1 MSDNQ
6 NLPTSYSPQVPLP
19 QPLGG
24 YPGGDESAP
33 GSAQLR
39 RYLAGV
45 LRFKWIVLALV
56 VAGTVGALYMSRN
69 VPRVYTADATLYFE
83 GSDAQLRGPI
93 QSSELLK
100 NDGWVS
106 LLRSYAVLDQVVLDR
121 KLYIQHSWRDASVFD
136 GFRVDSSLWGGSYQL
151 VVDPS
156 GSTVTLQT
164 SEGQVLEQTRP
175 GEAIGVER
183 GFIWQPAAGELT
195 AGRVI
200 EFNVASP
207 RQVAAGIR
215 SNMQARMGQNNSF
228 LTLQYSGTNPQH
240 VVDVVNAITERYVE
254 VAAELKRG
262 RVSEL
267 REVLE
272 IQLASAQEALVAAE
286 SQLQNYQVQTITRP
300 TEYSTPIVPGLEATR
315 APALTNYFQLSIE
328 REQLQRDRQAI
339 QRALAA
345 RSENPL
351 SVDGLSA
358 IPSVGSSPELSQAL
372 GELTVKRAELRATR
386 QIYTTEHDDVKRAT
400 ADLEQLERTVIPTLA
415 ARLISELE
423 ARSSTLN
430 GLIASA
436 SGELRE
442 IPTRAIDEA
451 RLTRSVRMQEA
462 LYNDLRQQYEKARL
476 GEETASAD
484 VRIFDSASGANS
496 STADPRMRFAMLGFA
511 GSLGLGLLLAIVLD
525 RVDPRVRYAE
535 QITDEMHLSIIGA
548 IPTVPGSRAGVALD
562 NAEVVEAFRGIR
574 LNMMYAYGTAGP
586 LMVTISSP
594 GSGDGKTFISSNIAL
609 AFADLGMK
617 TLLIDG
623 DTRRGQQ
630 HRLFGLERRPG
641 LVDYLAGNISAD
653 AAIQATQ
660 FPNVDVM
667 TSGTRRSDS
676 PELLQSPMM
685 SELLARIKTEYQ
697 VILVDSPPL
706 GAGVD
711 PLLLASLTGNMML
724 VLRTGTTDR
733 QLAEAKLQMLDRLP
747 IRILGAVFNGV
758 RQGDAYRYYSYLP
771 GYESG
776 ADAVEQKVLEPAN
789 G

>member
-6 NLPTSYSPQVPLP
+6 NLPTSYTPQLP
-19 QPLGG
+19 SSQPYAP
-24 YPGGDESAP
+24 YPGGDEPAT

-39 RYLAGV
+39 RYLAAV
-45 LRFKWIVLALV
+45 LRYKGIVLALV
-56 VAGTVGALYMSRN
+56 LAGTTGAIYMSRN
-69 VPRVYTADATLYFE
+69 VPRTYTAEATLYFE

-100 NDGWVS
+100 NDGWIS
-106 LLRSYAVLDQVVLDR
+106 LLRSYAVLDQVVMDQ
-121 KLYIQHSWRDASVFD
+121 KLYIRHSSRDGSVFE
-136 GFRVDSSLWGGSYQL
+136 GFGIDSSLRAGSYEL
-151 VVDPS
+151 VVDAS
-156 GSTVTLQT
+156 GRGITLQT
-164 SEGQVLEQTRP
+164 GEGRVVEQARP
-175 GEAIGVER
+175 GQPMGR
-183 GFIWQPAAGELT
+183 QLGFIWQPAPQDLT
-195 AGRVI
+195 PGRTIQFSV
-200 EFNVASP
+200 VTP
-207 RQVAAGIR
+207 RQAANGIR
-215 SNMQARMGQNNSF
+215 NNMQARMGQNNSF
-228 LTLQYSGTNPQH
+228 LTLQYSGTNAQH
-240 VVDVVNAITERYVE
+240 VTDVVNAITERYVA
-254 VAAELKRG
+254 VAAELKRA
-262 RVSEL
+262 RISEL

-272 IQLASAQEALVAAE
+272 IQLASAQDALAAAE

-300 TEYSTPIVPGLEATR
+300 TDISTPVVPGLESTR

-345 RSENPL
+345 QSENPL

-372 GELTVKRAELRATR
+372 GELTAKRAELRATR
-386 QIYTTEHDDVKRAT
+386 QIYTTEHDEVKRAT

-415 ARLISELE
+415 RRLINELE
-423 ARSSTLN
+423 ARASTLN

-451 RLTRSVRMQEA
+451 RLTRSVRTQEA
-462 LYNDLRQQYEKARL
+462 LYNDLRQQFEKARL
-476 GEETASAD
+476 GEETAGAD
-484 VRIFDSASGANS
+484 VRIFDSASVPS
-496 STADPRMRFAMLGFA
+496 STTADPRMRFAVLGFA

-525 RVDPRVRYAE
+525 RVDPRIRYAE
-535 QITDEMHLSIIGA
+535 QITDDMRLSIIGA

-574 LNMMYAYGTAGP
+574 LNMMYAYGSAGP

-594 GSGDGKTFISSNIAL
+594 GSGDGKTFTSSNIAL
-609 AFADLGMK
+609 AFADLGLK

-630 HRLFGLERRPG
+630 HRIFGLDRRPG
-641 LVDYLAGNISAD
+641 LVDYLAGDISAE

-685 SELLARIKTEYQ
+685 SELLARIRTDYQ

-776 ADAVEQKVLEPAN
+776 GEAVEQKVLEPAS